1 MSEQEP
7 HLDWLAPYRHPSISA
22 ALSPANLE
30 YYIKF
35 IIQMLHVQVH
45 CYSQDGSLLL
55 KLVAEHNEGFG
66 DPLESDPDFL
76 AELKDKAQQERVFI
90 LSDHGPIIYGGL
102 CVNEQV
108 IILGPVIIGTPQD
121 DIGKLHGMRHHC
133 VRAYLT
139 KADVPSFSSAL
150 LLLHS
155 IFNGEN
161 LSLSAFIARSF
172 LNSTILKSLD
182 RKVSDITALNIEGQ
196 PHHPLSMETRVLENI
211 RLGNPAKLMESLD
224 YPYPGRRGTLARD
237 PLRSEKN
244 IGIIDVTLSAR
255 AAISGGLE
263 VERAYV
269 VADAFILQVEDA
281 KSPQEVFA
289 VKTAAQLRFA
299 QLVKENSSTAEDYL
313 KLNQPPARP
322 AAVAAA
328 NTAAQ
333 TAPVA
338 ETPAATEESALERQ
352 DKIVLTIKNYVQ
364 RSINS
369 KLSIDS
375 ISRDLRLSKS
385 YLQQIFKQKEGVS
398 LMRYC
403 RREKLKVAEQL
414 LRDSDY
420 SIAEI
425 TSMLNFCSQSHFTQ
439 CFKKENGI
447 TPDIYRLK
455 NKVTI

>member
-1 MSEQEP
+1 MSEQEQY
-7 HLDWLAPYRHPSISA
+7 LDWLAPYRQPRSAA

-30 YYIKF
+30 YYIKH
-35 IIQMLHVQVH
+35 IIQILHVQVH
-45 CYSQDGSLLL
+45 AYAGDGTLLL
-55 KLVAEHNEGFG
+55 KLVAGSQDGFG
-66 DPLESDPDFL
+66 DPLESDPEFL
-76 AELKDKAQQERVFI
+76 HALSLKAKREKVFI
-90 LSDHGPIIYGGL
+90 ESDHGPILYGGL
-102 CVNEQV
+102 CVGEQ
-108 IILGPVIIGTPQD
+108 IIIFGPVIIGMPHD
-121 DIGKLHGMRHHC
+121 DISKLHGLRHHC
-133 VRAYLT
+133 AHAYLT

-155 IFNGEN
+155 IFNGEE
-161 LSLSAFIARSF
+161 LSMNAFIARSF

-182 RKVSDITALNIEGQ
+182 RKISDITALNIEGQ
-196 PHHPLSMETRVLENI
+196 PHHPLSMETRVLDNI
-211 RLGNPAKLMESLD
+211 RLGDPDKLMESLD
-224 YPYPGRRGTLARD
+224 YPYPGRRGTLAND
-237 PLRSEKN
+237 TLRSEKN

-299 QLVKENSSTAEDYL
+299 QLVKEARGTAEDYL
-313 KLNQPPARP
+313 KLNQPPLRVP
-322 AAVAAA
+322 K
-328 NTAAQ
+328 
-333 TAPVA
+333 PVA
-338 ETPAATEESALERQ
+338 VPERESAADEAEVSLERQ
-352 DKIVLTIKNYVQ
+352 DKLVLTIKNYVQ
-364 RSINS
+364 RHINS

-375 ISRDLRLSKS
+375 ISHDLKLSKS
-385 YLQQIFKQKEGVS
+385 YLQQIFKRKEGVS

-403 RREKLKVAEQL
+403 RIEKLKVAKQL

-425 TSMLNFCSQSHFTQ
+425 TAMLNFCSQSHFTQ
-439 CFKKENGI
+439 CFKKETGI

-455 NKVTI
+455 HKVTI